1 MIQTLRRFSTRIGQ
15 IRFKRHFGTDIIIE
29 QRRINHL
36 TDFEMEQE
44 QNKAQRKLED
54 FKHWKMPEIKE
65 NSYRSGLK
73 IKNSLWPI
81 DLVRFLAV
89 FADFFVRLS
98 LFLMM
103 EKS

>member
-1 MIQTLRRFSTRIGQ
+1 M
-15 IRFKRHFGTDIIIE
+15 
-29 QRRINHL
+29 
-36 TDFEMEQE
+36 
-44 QNKAQRKLED
+44 ED